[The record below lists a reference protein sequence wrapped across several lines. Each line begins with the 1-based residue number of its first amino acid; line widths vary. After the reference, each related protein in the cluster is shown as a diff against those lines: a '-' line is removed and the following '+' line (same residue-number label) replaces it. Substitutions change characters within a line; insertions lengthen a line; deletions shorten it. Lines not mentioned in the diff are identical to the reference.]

1 MDKQQLLQELN
12 KILGI
17 NHENKSRLLSRTE
30 VATLIGKS
38 TATIQR
44 WESEGLFPKSKRP
57 NNKCKAMY
65 RQNEVD
71 EWMKSNA

>member
-1 MDKQQLLQELN
+1 MDNIQLEQEIEKIRQTINDN
-12 KILGI
+12 K
-17 NHENKSRLLSRTE
+17 NRLLSRTQ
-30 VATLIGKS
+30 VATKVGKS

-65 RQNEVD
+65 RESEVNA
-71 EWMKSNA
+71 WIKSNA